1 MDDGQTPADKATGQF
16 PSQTQPPG
24 GRLALVSL
32 VIKYPGKLGGLRDR
46 GGSLDCSGQ
55 DALRIRVCRD
65 KTLASETILYVRVC
79 GRDYYGW
86 LDGSPAIGYRIHF
99 SGSLFKD
106 WWQVDRRG
114 FYSRASYRRL
124 PSETWGSVEPGS
136 AGPAGPLD
144 VVDFSQPGSPDSS
157 WLG

>member
-1 MDDGQTPADKATGQF
+1 MRSSRPDHSRDPCGVLERSLCRGYGQNRYQHHGQN
-16 PSQTQPPG
+16 
-24 GRLALVSL
+24 
-32 VIKYPGKLGGLRDR
+32 
-46 GGSLDCSGQ
+46 
-55 DALRIRVCRD
+55 ALRIRVCRD

-124 PSETWGSVEPGS
+124 PSETWGSAEPGS
-136 AGPAGPLD
+136 AVPTGPLD
-144 VVDFSQPGSPDSS
+144 VVDFSQPCSPDSS
-157 WLG
+157 WPG

>member
-1 MDDGQTPADKATGQF
+1 M
-16 PSQTQPPG
+16 
-24 GRLALVSL
+24 
-32 VIKYPGKLGGLRDR
+32 
-46 GGSLDCSGQ
+46 
-55 DALRIRVCRD
+55 RIRVCRD

-136 AGPAGPLD
+136 AVPTGPLD
-144 VVDFSQPGSPDSS
+144 VVDFSQPDSPDSS
-157 WLG
+157 WPG